1 MSAYAK
7 MLDAIVAQDQPAAQ
21 KPPVIERL
29 DLPGLER
36 WEEGRIWSKWKVNPE
51 MFHAQG
57 AVFGGYLSAM
67 ADSQLGLAT
76 LSVLGDGEGFTT
88 SDLRISFFR
97 TVHSGHLDI
106 EAAVVHRGR
115 SMIHVEATFTR
126 DDGKLAAKASA
137 TQVVIPGGPP
147 EIESNGGHAS

>member
-1 MSAYAK
+1 MSAYAQ
-7 MLDAIVAQDQPAAQ
+7 MLDLIVTQDQTGLP
-21 KPPVIERL
+21 KPPVIEKL

-51 MFHAQG
+51 MFHERG

-67 ADSQLGLAT
+67 ADSQLGLTT
-76 LSVLGDGEGFTT
+76 LTVLKDGERFTT

-97 TVHSGHLDI
+97 AVHSGHLNI
-106 EAAVVHRGR
+106 EGAVVHRGR
-115 SMIHVEATFTR
+115 SMIQVEATFTR

-137 TQVVIPGGPP
+137 TQVIISGGPP
-147 EIESNGGHAS
+147 ESKSSREPAS